1 MAPMIFLKSI
11 LANEPI
17 NIFNYGNM
25 QRDFTYIDDIINA
38 IFKCCNKPAT
48 LNKDFDFINPQSSIS
63 FVPHRIFNV
72 GNSMPI
78 DLMKFIQVLE
88 NTVKKKVIKNFKPI
102 EKGDVF
108 QTYADVSKLK
118 NWIGYSPQTSIESG
132 IEKFVN
138 WYKNYYNLK

>member
-48 LNKDFDFINPQSSIS
+48 LNKDFDFINPQS
-63 FVPHRIFNV
+63 
-72 GNSMPI
+72 
-78 DLMKFIQVLE
+78 
-88 NTVKKKVIKNFKPI
+88 
-102 EKGDVF
+102 
-108 QTYADVSKLK
+108 
-118 NWIGYSPQTSIESG
+118 
-132 IEKFVN
+132 
-138 WYKNYYNLK
+138 